1 MIISFIKGK
10 KAIQTYL
17 ALCKKSNFPLNH
29 KLTLLESLIH
39 PTSPELLVQ
48 LNQEITKVEL
58 V

>member
-10 KAIQTYL
+10 KAIQTWLYV
-17 ALCKKSNFPLNH
+17 KKSNFPLNH
-29 KLTLLESLIH
+29 KLTLLESLIP